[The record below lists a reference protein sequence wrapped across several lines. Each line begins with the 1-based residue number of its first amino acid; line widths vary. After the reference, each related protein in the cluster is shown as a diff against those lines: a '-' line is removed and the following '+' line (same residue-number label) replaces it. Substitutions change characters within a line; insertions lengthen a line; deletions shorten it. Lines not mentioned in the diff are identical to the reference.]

1 MAEDTRRYTIM
12 AFVGDHSP
20 ADQPWWQCQFVNP
33 TTARRLAD
41 RTWDW
46 LVTRYDGQGDGRELM
61 VAVFDII
68 RDPDGVIPRD
78 SVVYFRGNPSAEN
91 FFEQ

>member
-1 MAEDTRRYTIM
+1 
-12 AFVGDHSP
+12 
-20 ADQPWWQCQFVNP
+20 
-33 TTARRLAD
+33 
-41 RTWDW
+41 
-46 LVTRYDGQGDGRELM
+46 M